1 MEVSVIYAISERQPW
16 INLDVPEDCTLE
28 EAFELSGLA
37 KRFPE
42 IDLNSS
48 KVGIF
53 GKLATPD
60 TALKPGDRVEI
71 YRPLQVDPKA
81 ARRARAER
89 SRQD

>member
-16 INLDVPEDCTLE
+16 ISLDVPEDCTLQ
-28 EAFELSGLA
+28 EAFELSGLS

-42 IDLNSS
+42 IDLENS

-53 GKLATPD
+53 GKLATPE

-71 YRPLQVDPKA
+71 YRPII
-81 ARRARAER
+81 R
-89 SRQD
+89 SLDDDDDDDDD

>member
-42 IDLNSS
+42 IDLNNS

-71 YRPLQVDPKA
+71 YRPITRVLDDD
-81 ARRARAER
+81 E
-89 SRQD
+89 DDDED